1 MSIHGEVD
9 CYELN
14 EDLLQLKYTRA
25 KITEP
30 NTPLNDAN
38 HVGAF

>member
-1 MSIHGEVD
+1 MQKGKKTFAFLVKRNII
-9 CYELN
+9 
-14 EDLLQLKYTRA
+14 